1 MNAAYRKAYTMLN
14 YIHVEKFTV
23 VDAKWSDSQN
33 KGQESTELHALGYT
47 VIDWKCEILK
57 DKTGQWGKP
66 DVILFVSIEK

>member
-33 KGQESTELHALGYT
+33 KGQESTELYALGYM
-47 VIDWKCEILK
+47 VIDWKCK
-57 DKTGQWGKP
+57 D
-66 DVILFVSIEK
+66 